1 MARRAVMPVVF
12 SVGYEG
18 RDAPAIVQALVD
30 ARVDVLV
37 DVRLTPIS
45 RKPGLSK
52 ARLGEALASAGISY
66 RHDRALGNPKDN
78 RDAFRGPD
86 VDEAR
91 RRFAAR
97 LSNGSRGALK
107 ELVELARDSRVA
119 VLCVERDP
127 HRCHRSVITEAAQEM
142 SPGIAIIDL

>member
-1 MARRAVMPVVF
+1 MPVVF

-18 RDAPAIVQALVD
+18 RDAAALVQVLVD
-30 ARVDVLV
+30 AHVDVLV

-52 ARLGEALASAGISY
+52 TRLGELLAAADIRY
-66 RHDRALGNPKDN
+66 LHERALGNPKDN
-78 RDAFRGPD
+78 RHAFRGPD
-86 VDEAR
+86 VDEGR
-91 RRFAAR
+91 RRFAAK
-97 LSNGSRGALK
+97 LSNGSHGALN

-142 SPGIAIIDL
+142 SPGMAVIDL